1 MCLGGDVTGSGSLG
15 TSPQLRVH
23 SGHGFCSDS
32 GGDDGTDG
40 CSSRGPQAP
49 RAPPASP
56 FHTLSLGL
64 GVRVEPCCLE
74 EHWGPKR
81 CRSPKERFINRSGV
95 SAAGKPSTRPPHPSR
110 LPTTGTAAGS
120 RGLRRRLLKLW
131 NPKTP
136 RATAA
141 LAASGCGRGA
151 GRDPPPPPPPPL
163 PPPPAPRL
171 RRARA
176 PQAPPAPTRHTPTRF
191 SARPALPAAP
201 RRPPLSVRTR
211 GAPAACSRLPPP
223 ALREPPRA
231 PRARL
236 RAPGPGPGPG
246 PPAPFPPPSDQLGRG
261 APSRGSSG
269 LQPRP
274 AASRSSRS
282 AASNGR
288 WELRT
293 FALGAGGTVA
303 SLSGSPWPGGFR
315 TFSPSLLPLGERR
328 AGPSRRRRPL
338 TPVAVT
344 VQLPGPGP
352 GPGPAPAGE
361 PLWLVVARRPA
372 GLRAQGSRL
381 ARHSKWAPGS
391 GLGSRTQES
400 RERDAWR
407 GAAPL
412 PRLLLTRWVPRPA
425 PRPPPPAVAE
435 ALPAVLDGVDKRA
448 VRGGCCAHLSPVQ
461 EEDCKPITGADKD
474 TLTEESIPEEANFD
488 PRHKCSGL
496 NIVYGFSPAIDLS
509 KQQIRST

>member
-1 MCLGGDVTGSGSLG
+1 MRTWRRTRPAPSAAS
-15 TSPQLRVH
+15 SASSAPA
-23 SGHGFCSDS
+23 
-32 GGDDGTDG
+32 
-40 CSSRGPQAP
+40 SSRASAP
-49 RAPPASP
+49 TRTRAPGPSRAHPAHAHP
-56 FHTLSLGL
+56 LLG
-64 GVRVEPCCLE
+64 P
-74 EHWGPKR
+74 P
-81 CRSPKERFINRSGV
+81 
-95 SAAGKPSTRPPHPSR
+95 RPP
-110 LPTTGTAAGS
+110 
-120 RGLRRRLLKLW
+120 
-131 NPKTP
+131 
-136 RATAA
+136 
-141 LAASGCGRGA
+141 SG
-151 GRDPPPPPPPPL
+151 
-163 PPPPAPRL
+163 PPPAASE
-171 RRARA
+171 RAHA
-176 PQAPPAPTRHTPTRF
+176 
-191 SARPALPAAP
+191 
-201 RRPPLSVRTR
+201 RRPR
-211 GAPAACSRLPPP
+211 GLLPPP

-246 PPAPFPPPSDQLGRG
+246 PPAPFPPPSNQLGRG

-407 GAAPL
+407 GAA
-412 PRLLLTRWVPRPA
+412 RRPS
-425 PRPPPPAVAE
+425 
-435 ALPAVLDGVDKRA
+435 LGS
-448 VRGGCCAHLSPVQ
+448 C
-461 EEDCKPITGADKD
+461 
-474 TLTEESIPEEANFD
+474 
-488 PRHKCSGL
+488 
-496 NIVYGFSPAIDLS
+496 
-509 KQQIRST
+509 